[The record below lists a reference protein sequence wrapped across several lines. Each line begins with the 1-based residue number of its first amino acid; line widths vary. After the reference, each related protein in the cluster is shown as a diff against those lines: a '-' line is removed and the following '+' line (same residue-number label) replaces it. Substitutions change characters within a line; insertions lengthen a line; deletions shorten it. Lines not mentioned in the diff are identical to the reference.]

1 LAPAVIARTLAKEG
15 YTMHRHLART
25 VVFAIIA
32 AGFTAPAAAQDR
44 ACSNASLRGTWAYT
58 ETGSVIA
65 PTSATTTV
73 TILAAA
79 VGTYTFD
86 NDGNFTGTQYSSA
99 NGAIS
104 HDTKQGTYIV
114 SPDCTGTLDLFVTN
128 QFGVLA
134 RHSVWSF
141 VIADREQELRSIMRS
156 MEMLTTVPPTPLAP
170 IMTMSARKL
179 FPGRANGQDE

>member
-1 LAPAVIARTLAKEG
+1 LAPAVIARILAKEG

-65 PTSATTTV
+65 PASPTSTI

-114 SPDCTGTLDLFVTN
+114 NPDCTGTLDLFVTN
-128 QFGVLA
+128 QAGVVA

-141 VIADREQELRSIMRS
+141 VIADKEQELRSIMTS
-156 MEMLTTVPPTPLAP
+156 MVALPSGTPLAP